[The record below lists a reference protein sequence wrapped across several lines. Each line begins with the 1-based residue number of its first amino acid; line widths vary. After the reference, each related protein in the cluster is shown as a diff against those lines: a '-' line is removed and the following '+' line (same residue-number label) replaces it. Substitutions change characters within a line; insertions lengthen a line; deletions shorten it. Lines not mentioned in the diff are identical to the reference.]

1 MMEGERGGRR
11 GASRGP
17 GAWLPVRT
25 ATFHPSVQEDLPS
38 EFPSPDEA
46 TQILFRAA
54 QGEGAAEG
62 ELFEIVYQEL
72 RRIADRQMRGQG
84 PGHTLQATALVHEA
98 FLRIFG
104 GGELRF
110 ESRQHFLATAAVAM
124 RQVLV
129 DHARRRKSVKRGGD
143 RQPVR
148 IDTRCDAPQKSEI
161 DLDVLDLH
169 QALEELNALDER
181 QGRLVELRYFGGLE
195 VEEVARVLD
204 VSKTTV
210 EREWRAARAWLGKR
224 LQQGHGD

>member
-1 MMEGERGGRR
+1 MTEERDVPADPGACEVAEVTQIVR
-11 GASRGP
+11 GLALGQEDRGP
-17 GAWLPVRT
+17 ELHAYLLEELKAIARGHLRE
-25 ATFHPSVQEDLPS
+25 Q
-38 EFPSPDEA
+38 
-46 TQILFRAA
+46 RA
-54 QGEGAAEG
+54 
-62 ELFEIVYQEL
+62 
-72 RRIADRQMRGQG
+72 
-84 PGHTLQATALVHEA
+84 GHTLQASALVNEA
-98 FLRIFG
+98 YLKLFERG
-104 GGELRF
+104 GLEVNHRA
-110 ESRQHFLATAAVAM
+110 HFFALAARAM